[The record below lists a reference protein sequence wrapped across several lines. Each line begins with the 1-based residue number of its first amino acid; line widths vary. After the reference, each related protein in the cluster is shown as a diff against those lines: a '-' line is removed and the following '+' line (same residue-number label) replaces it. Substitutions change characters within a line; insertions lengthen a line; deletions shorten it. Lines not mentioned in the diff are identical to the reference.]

1 MKPPVHPDP
10 NSSRRLAAGH
20 DATGPDAPW
29 PGPRGLVAFASEH
42 RFGLLMLACGLALA
56 LMLATV
62 HIVEGFGPVWARP
75 AVPAT

>member
-1 MKPPVHPDP
+1 
-10 NSSRRLAAGH
+10 
-20 DATGPDAPW
+20 
-29 PGPRGLVAFASEH
+29 
-42 RFGLLMLACGLALA
+42 MLACGLALA